1 MQKEDP
7 VACRFMGFKDDPKK
21 ADKENLRLES
31 NAVPVWRPGYP
42 MRGKG

>member
-7 VACRFMGFKDDPKK
+7 VACQFMGFKDDPKN

-31 NAVPVWRPGYP
+31 NTVPVWRPGYP